1 MRNVEAGFDKFA
13 ASSYGT
19 GMVRPTAKFQKQQ
32 TQVLRQI
39 RKMREEMG
47 DLQDYL
53 DLLEARAVN
62 EGKGTYSTDEVK
74 AKLGIK

>member
-1 MRNVEAGFDKFA
+1 MIK
-13 ASSYGT
+13 
-19 GMVRPTAKFQKQQ
+19 PTAKFQKQQ
-32 TQVLRQI
+32 TQVLKQI

-62 EGKGTYSTDEVK
+62 EGKGAYSATEVK

>member
-1 MRNVEAGFDKFA
+1 MFMIRA
-13 ASSYGT
+13 
-19 GMVRPTAKFQKQQ
+19 TAKFQKQQ
-32 TQVLRQI
+32 AQVLSQI
-39 RKMREEMG
+39 RKMREQME

-74 AKLGIK
+74 AKLGLK